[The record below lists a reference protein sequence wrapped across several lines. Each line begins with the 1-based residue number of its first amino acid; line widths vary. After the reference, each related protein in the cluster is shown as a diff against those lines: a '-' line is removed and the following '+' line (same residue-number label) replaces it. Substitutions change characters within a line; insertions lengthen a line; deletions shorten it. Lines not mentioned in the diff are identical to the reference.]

1 MHAADAAGKPLFRA
15 YTEVTFSDALGG
27 TRMDVV
33 QTYTF
38 IDPAMAAPMV
48 AGAPEGWRTTLD
60 KLEQEVVRMQGAV
73 GDRRPLG
80 GARHLPSGA
89 HL

>member
-1 MHAADAAGKPLFRA
+1 
-15 YTEVTFSDALGG
+15 
-27 TRMDVV
+27 MDVV

-60 KLEQEVVRMQGAV
+60 KLEQEVVRMQGGAET
-73 GDRRPLG
+73 GALG
-80 GARHLPSGA
+80 GARAPSTWSAPTTRRSRASGRR
-89 HL
+89 